1 MKVISVRC
9 LEGETSVGGRMRMS
23 VSRLDPKQPE
33 AKPRDLS
40 ARARDVFACLP
51 QHTLTV
57 GDSSCGL
64 TSSTYEKPNS
74 VIQIFTPSPRMNII
88 SESWSL
94 SRPVNCVG

>member
-40 ARARDVFACLP
+40 GEPV
-51 QHTLTV
+51 
-57 GDSSCGL
+57 
-64 TSSTYEKPNS
+64 TSSRVYLN
-74 VIQIFTPSPRMNII
+74 TPSQLGIR
-88 SESWSL
+88 
-94 SRPVNCVG
+94 VVG